1 MNRIFDLQ
9 TVAMH
14 TKSMAQAMYHLV
26 LPPRCL
32 SCDDM
37 VANQGGLCSSCW
49 AELPLIDGPV
59 CQRTGSP
66 LAFDLGEAITSAE
79 AIADPPL
86 YRKMRVAS
94 RYDGTAQKLVLS
106 LKFHDRLDLAKPL
119 AGFMTRAGSALLE
132 EADVLVPV
140 PLHRSRFISR
150 RFNQAALLSRQI
162 SNLTG
167 VPCALQAIE
176 RIRSTKQ
183 QTSLQRNERRRNV
196 EGAFKVPAEQAIN
209 VHGKRVVLID
219 DVVTTGATVS
229 ACVRALLRENA
240 AHVDVI
246 AFAKVVDADEN
257 LI

>member
-1 MNRIFDLQ
+1 MNQIFDLQ
-9 TVAMH
+9 SVSQH
-14 TKSMAQAMYHLV
+14 TKRMAQAMFHLV

-32 SCDDM
+32 ACDDM

-49 AELPLIDGPV
+49 ADLPLIDGPI

-94 RYDGTAQKLVLS
+94 RYEGTAQKLTLS
-106 LKFHDRLDLAKPL
+106 LKFHDRIDLAKPL
-119 AGFMTRAGSALLE
+119 AGFMARAGAALLE
-132 EADVLVPV
+132 EADIIIPV
-140 PLHRSRFISR
+140 PLHRRRFISR
-150 RFNQAALLSRQI
+150 RFNQAALLSREI

-167 VPCALQAIE
+167 LPCALQAIK
-176 RIRSTKQ
+176 RIRPTQQ
-183 QTSLQRNERRRNV
+183 QTSLQRKERHKNV

-229 ACVRALLRENA
+229 ACVRALLREQA

-246 AFAKVVDADEN
+246 AFAKVVDADES
-257 LI
+257 LL